1 MMRSCSFKINLSL
14 AVMVLIIP
22 LTAYAG
28 GNAEKN
34 ENYRTELAKV
44 FNETVAGI
52 YSDEISLSAG
62 HEELKT
68 LRARYDVSYTDES
81 GVLDSMLDRVYEGTM
96 SPAETK
102 YYFSLMQDK
111 KLSEYRTLTYQKRFD
126 LHQNELM
133 GLMESIIAD
142 SPADS
147 VSVSEL
153 RNTMN
158 NYYDF
163 FGLRFGEEYR
173 LLNKLLIM
181 FEDGELSIEGLKVEL
196 AALGK
201 DPADSASADSE
212 YSDSAAVSAGS
223 EYKSGTASS
232 SGNSESSSAAEGA
245 SESSGS
251 SNAQSGSSSLQ
262 ADSAQAGSSANSG
275 GQGAPKRSL
284 KN

>member
-1 MMRSCSFKINLSL
+1 MMKSCGFKIKLSL

-22 LTAYAG
+22 LTVYAG

-34 ENYRTELAKV
+34 ENYRTELANV

-52 YSDEISLSAG
+52 YNDEISLSDG

-68 LRARYDVSYTDES
+68 LRSRYDISYTDEA
-81 GVLDSMLDRVYEGTM
+81 GVMDSMLDRVYEGTM

-102 YYFSLMQDK
+102 YYFSLMQEK
-111 KLSEYRTLTYQKRFD
+111 KLSEYRTLSYQKRFY

-133 GLMESIIAD
+133 GLMQSIIAD
-142 SPADS
+142 SSSDS
-147 VSVSEL
+147 VSVSVL

-173 LLNKLLIM
+173 SLNKLLIM
-181 FEDGELSIEGLKVEL
+181 FEDGELSIEGLKDEL
-196 AALGK
+196 ATLGK
-201 DPADSASADSE
+201 ETPESDSADSASI
-212 YSDSAAVSAGS
+212 SAGF
-223 EYKSGTASS
+223 EYKTGTAASS
-232 SGNSESSSAAEGA
+232 SESSGSGSAATGT

-251 SNAQSGSSSLQ
+251 SNAQSGSSSSQ
-262 ADSAQAGSSANSG
+262 ADSAQSGSSENSG